1 MGVTQGEIGASWA
14 CDLRNWRM
22 CWRYRTQKAR
32 MGALLL
38 GKPTTQLLTSDQ
50 DLGLV
55 FENKER
61 KNERKKD
68 LWVTPPVCVP
78 VVNGALTVW
87 WYNPHKKKMV

>member
-1 MGVTQGEIGASWA
+1 MMGVTQGEIGVSWA

-22 CWRYRTQKAR
+22 CWRYRTQQAR

-38 GKPTTQLLTSDQ
+38 GKSTTQLLTSDQ

-61 KNERKKD
+61 KN
-68 LWVTPPVCVP
+68 
-78 VVNGALTVW
+78 
-87 WYNPHKKKMV
+87 